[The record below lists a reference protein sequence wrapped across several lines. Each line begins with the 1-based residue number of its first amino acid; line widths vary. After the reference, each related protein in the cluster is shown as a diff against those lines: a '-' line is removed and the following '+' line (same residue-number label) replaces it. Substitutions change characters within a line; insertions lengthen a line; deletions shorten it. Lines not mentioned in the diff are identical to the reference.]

1 MHTVTRNKGKKG
13 FGRVFIMSRS
23 RHVEKIGS
31 GSSQVF
37 QGSMRCVKSSFPLRI
52 IVFDELELIIKSGP
66 DPIDCKYSFSFCPI
80 VQYDF
85 SVSPRSKSFGDLM
98 GQGLGLGPGL
108 DNLFNC
114 ILGRCQP

>member
-85 SVSPRSKSFGDLM
+85 SVSPSPKNWVLGIFRL
-98 GQGLGLGPGL
+98 GQDFWVRTWGL
-108 DNLFNC
+108 
-114 ILGRCQP
+114 LGRGTWTWA